1 MPEIWARAEVLP
13 FSWRDYRDNSLP
25 HSFLPSLCST
35 NKRLSI
41 CDLVCSHN
49 ASRVICSLHTL
60 RRRCT
65 VPEKRASRKKERKKV
80 ERKEE
85 KKELWLPGTI
95 INNRSS
101 SSKDTFAFYYFTCT
115 RRFSLGSNRTWWI
128 PRSTGKVDKS
138 CAENTCTRAHSCA
151 SWITRNDLNEI
162 RSSTFQFCP
171 TWRSLFT
178 DSTR

>member
-1 MPEIWARAEVLP
+1 MELTDGKEKCKKYSGIFGEYLKITRNEKVNSAQRAQVTRGIKKMPEIWARAEVLP

-65 VPEKRASRKKERKKV
+65 VPEKRASKKKKKKEGEERRK
-80 ERKEE
+80 
-85 KKELWLPGTI
+85 
-95 INNRSS
+95 RSC
-101 SSKDTFAFYYFTCT
+101 DYQA
-115 RRFSLGSNRTWWI
+115 R
-128 PRSTGKVDKS
+128 
-138 CAENTCTRAHSCA
+138 
-151 SWITRNDLNEI
+151 
-162 RSSTFQFCP
+162 
-171 TWRSLFT
+171 
-178 DSTR
+178 